1 MQRRDF
7 ISALAGGAAAA
18 GLGACADQAEPGA
31 PAVITGRKLRW
42 KMVTTWPPNLP
53 GLATGGANFVAKAIE
68 QMSGGRIEVRVYGGG
83 ELVPPFEVFDAVS
96 SGIAELGHGAGYY
109 WKDKLPAA
117 QLFTCVPFGMNPQEM
132 NAWLYAGDG
141 LALWRELYARFDLVP
156 HPAGNTGVQAG
167 GWFNREIRSVADL
180 QGLKMRIPGLGGE
193 VLKRAGG
200 IPVSLPGG
208 DIFTSLQ
215 TGNIDATEWV
225 SPWNDLAFGLHNAAK
240 YYYYPGWH
248 EPGPTL
254 ETIVNKEAW
263 ESLPDDLRHVVEYAS
278 MAANTAMLSEY
289 TAFNGPAL
297 KTLEEQHGILVRP
310 FPDDVIARL
319 RELSREVL
327 DELAAQDEDF
337 GRVYASY
344 SAFQQRV
351 SRWIDLSEQAYI
363 RARDTEAG

>member
-18 GLGACADQAEPGA
+18 GLAACADSPESAGA
-31 PAVITGRKLRW
+31 PAVITRKKYRW

-68 QMSGGRIEVRVYGGG
+68 QMSGGRIEVSIYGGG

-96 SGIAELGHGAGYY
+96 SGTAELGHGASYY
-109 WKDKLPAA
+109 WKDKSEAA

-132 NAWLYAGDG
+132 NAWLFFGDG
-141 LALWRELYARFDLVP
+141 LDLWRELYAPFDVVP

-167 GWFNREIRSVADL
+167 GWFNREINSVGDL
-180 QGLKMRIPGLGGE
+180 KGLKMRIPGLGGE
-193 VLKRAGG
+193 VLRRAGG
-200 IPVSLPGG
+200 VPVSLPGG
-208 DIFTSLQ
+208 EIFTALQ

-225 SPWNDLAFGLHNAAK
+225 SPYNDLAFGLHNAAK

-254 ETIVNKEAW
+254 ECIVNRQVWEA
-263 ESLPDDLRHVVEYAS
+263 LPADLQAVVHYAS
-278 MAANTAMLSEY
+278 QAANTAMISEY

-297 KTLEEQHGILVRP
+297 GTLKDEHGIDVRP
-310 FPDDVIARL
+310 YPDDVIDRM
-319 RELSREVL
+319 RTLSREVL
-327 DELAAQDEDF
+327 EELASSDDEFAKVYRSYADF
-337 GRVYASY
+337 QARA
-344 SAFQQRV
+344 A
-351 SRWIDLSEQAYI
+351 RWIAISEQAYV
-363 RARDTEAG
+363 RSRDG

>member
-7 ISALAGGAAAA
+7 ISALTGGAAAA
-18 GLGACADQAEPGA
+18 GLAACADQSPQTSA
-31 PAVITGRKLRW
+31 PAVISAKKYRW

-68 QMSGGRIEVRVYGGG
+68 EMSGGRIEVRIYGGG

-96 SGIAELGHGAGYY
+96 SGTAELGHGAAYY
-109 WKDKLPAA
+109 WKDKSLAA

-132 NAWLYAGDG
+132 NAWLYFGGG
-141 LALWRELYARFDLVP
+141 LDLWREVYAEFDLVP

-167 GWFNREIRSVADL
+167 GWFNREIKSVEDL
-180 QGLKMRIPGLGGE
+180 KGLKMRIPGLGGE
-193 VLKRAGG
+193 VLERAGG

-208 DIFTSLQ
+208 DIFTALQ
-215 TGNIDATEWV
+215 TGSIDATEWV
-225 SPWNDLAFGLHNAAK
+225 SPYNDLAFGLHNAAK

-254 ETIVNKEAW
+254 ETIVNRRAW
-263 ESLPDDLRHVVEYAS
+263 ESLPDDLQHVIRHAS
-278 MAANTAMLSEY
+278 TAANTVMLSEY

-297 KTLEEQHGILVRP
+297 KTLVEEHGTIVRP
-310 FPDDVIARL
+310 FPRDVIQRL
-319 RELSREVL
+319 RTLSREVL
-327 DELAAQDEDF
+327 EELAAKDETF

-344 SAFQQRV
+344 SAFQRDAT
-351 SRWIDLSEQAYI
+351 SWIDISERAFVE
-363 RARDTEAG
+363 ARDT

>member
-1 MQRRDF
+1 MQRRDL

-18 GLGACADQAEPGA
+18 GLGACADQAPSGG
-31 PAVITGRKLRW
+31 PAVITSKKYRW

-53 GLATGGANFVAKAIE
+53 GLATGGANFVARAIE
-68 QMSGGRIEVRVYGGG
+68 EMSGGRIEVRVYGGG

-96 SGIAELGHGAGYY
+96 SGTAELGHGAAYY

-117 QLFTCVPFGMNPQEM
+117 QMFTCVPFGMNPQEM
-132 NAWLYAGDG
+132 NAWLYFSDG
-141 LALWRELYARFDLVP
+141 LKLWRELYAPFDLIP

-167 GWFNREIRSVADL
+167 GWFNREINSVADL
-180 QGLKMRIPGLGGE
+180 NGLKMRIPGLGGE
-193 VLKRAGG
+193 VLARAGG

-208 DIFTSLQ
+208 EIFTSLQ

-225 SPWNDLAFGLHNAAK
+225 SPYNDLAFGLHNAAK

-254 ETIVNKEAW
+254 ETIVNRRAW
-263 ESLPDDLRHVVEYAS
+263 EALPADLQHIVQYAS
-278 MAANTAMLSEY
+278 QAANTAMISEY

-297 KTLEEQHGILVRP
+297 KQLQEEHGIIVRP
-310 FPDDVIARL
+310 FPEDVIRRL
-319 RELSREVL
+319 RELSQQVL
-327 DELAAQDEDF
+327 EELAADDEDF

-344 SAFQQRV
+344 SAFQR
-351 SRWIDLSEQAYI
+351 SAAPWIDISE
-363 RARDTEAG
+363 RAFVESRGI